1 MIHDCRPQ
9 IYETLSKDIGLLI
22 TDLKSKRV
30 KTYIRTEQIRDT
42 ISKYQGEIQTLRD
55 NLMLYC
61 NLSNTVQ
68 LFEVDRRVTSLVRER
83 DMSVDEDFPELNEFR
98 KVIQSDIILKE
109 NTDVELRGKDKS
121 PSFIEYRAVALF
133 NGKEY
138 LTTTRTYEG
147 ESALER
153 LKAELKLLARIRIR
167 TLPKL
172 PLLSFSQFFPAII
185 YHDDLPIDENEYER
199 MYNGPHT
206 ISYLTQLY
214 RKRRDEREAVYY
226 IENELP
232 SIFIRPMRDFFNW
245 DCFDFATWPL
255 HIREAD
261 KGTLRIYID
270 GNGRPALS
278 LVPLRT
284 NANDQDMEWHCNT
297 LYSCPDNYVAEN
309 LLRQIEHLEKGR
321 LDTLKSREAIISSLR
336 ALFCIIPYSSHGGWP
351 EQNRVQT
358 PYLGGIYHTNID
370 NLLDP
375 GIKDSRH
382 VGVLPMRHFPVEYD
396 FRDVV
401 DDPELDSLEPDEWEA
416 RTRTVK
422 GLWLNFMPFHADK
435 IKPLCITVNTRR
447 KRELELWQINELNRD
462 SLLAQFS
469 HIAGR
474 LKDCF
479 QGNFNDLKLG
489 LALVTGFYWYIKVWK
504 PVKRANTSAVPDL
517 YLFIDEP
524 VIHKGAGR
532 RGPDVYW
539 SKCPDG
545 TIRLTALEVYA
556 LGIERAPV
564 IWCEPKYIQWNLEI
578 VDMLRDFYESCGLSP
593 CSDEVSHLLELPVPD
608 YPELKQIKRRHSF
621 AGLHQL
627 KSSSQDEIR
636 KVDKIDVYSWFWADF
651 TGEMISLLP
660 WVSSYISEE
669 YRLFQEFNQRL
680 GTRVAKYWVFLAAP
694 ELLPESLKV
703 YDLRTTGPEFEYGG
717 VGIDPV
723 CRELPSRHW
732 NFMKGDRWG
741 EYDEQLSKLKC
752 SLSM

>member
-1 MIHDCRPQ
+1 MIFVRIVLKKKPSTVPPLDGDAWIFDAMRVAKTAASASKLVPVVGSSIEGGANLFNDALELLKQ
-9 IYETLSKDIGLLI
+9 MKKNKEDFKGLSEDIATLLQTFSAAIKGRASDSLAYPPEFIYETLSKDIGLLI

-83 DMSVDEDFPELNEFR
+83 DMSVDEDFPEPTRL
-98 KVIQSDIILKE
+98 SDIILKE
-109 NTDVELRGKDKS
+109 NTGVELRGKDKS

-133 NGKEY
+133 NGREY

-153 LKAELKLLARIRIR
+153 LKAELKLLARI
-167 TLPKL
+167 L
-172 PLLSFSQFFPAII
+172 
-185 YHDDLPIDENEYER
+185 
-199 MYNGPHT
+199 
-206 ISYLTQLY
+206 
-214 RKRRDEREAVYY
+214 
-226 IENELP
+226 
-232 SIFIRPMRDFFNW
+232 
-245 DCFDFATWPL
+245 
-255 HIREAD
+255 
-261 KGTLRIYID
+261 
-270 GNGRPALS
+270 
-278 LVPLRT
+278 
-284 NANDQDMEWHCNT
+284 
-297 LYSCPDNYVAEN
+297 
-309 LLRQIEHLEKGR
+309 
-321 LDTLKSREAIISSLR
+321 
-336 ALFCIIPYSSHGGWP
+336 
-351 EQNRVQT
+351 
-358 PYLGGIYHTNID
+358 
-370 NLLDP
+370 
-375 GIKDSRH
+375 
-382 VGVLPMRHFPVEYD
+382 EYD

-401 DDPELDSLEPDEWEA
+401 KDPELDSLEPDEWEA

-422 GLWLNFMPFHADK
+422 GLWLNFMPSHAEK

-608 YPELKQIKRRHSF
+608 YPEPKQIKRRHSF

-627 KSSSQDEIR
+627 KSSTQDEIR
-636 KVDKIDVYSWFWADF
+636 KVDKIDVYSWFWEDF
-651 TGEMISLLP
+651 NGEMISLLP

-703 YDLRTTGPEFEYGG
+703 YDLRTTGHEFEYGG